1 MEIPLNADVQCA
13 GVSCGTS
20 VALVL
25 NPVKD
30 KVTHLVV
37 RQKHVPHTEY
47 VVPIEAVTEA
57 TRRQIDLACAQAE
70 LTKMEPFVHTHFVRV
85 TVPHYT
91 VAGALYS
98 FPYVMSESKVETV
111 SWQHDLIPLHEL
123 AVRRGAKVYASDG
136 HIGQVDEFLVDPE
149 GDHVTHLIMRE
160 GHLWG
165 AKDIAIP
172 LSQVEHWYEGEVYL
186 KLSKQAVEQLPVIC
200 TRRGILQECV

>member
-30 KVTHLVV
+30 QVTHLVV
-37 RQKHVPHTEY
+37 RQKHAPHTEHL
-47 VVPIEAVTEA
+47 VPIDAVAEA
-57 TRRQIDLACAQAE
+57 TRQQIDLNCAETELAE
-70 LTKMEPFVHTHFVRV
+70 MEPFVHTHFVRV

-91 VAGALYS
+91 IGGPMYS
-98 FPYVMSESKVETV
+98 FPYVIREPEVERV
-111 SWQHDLIPLHEL
+111 PSPHDLIPLHES
-123 AVRRGAKVYASDG
+123 AVRRGAKVFATDG
-136 HIGQVDEFLVDPE
+136 HIGQVDELLVDPE
-149 GDHVTHLIMRE
+149 GDHVTHLVMRE

-172 LSQVEHWYEGEVYL
+172 MSQIEHIYESEVYL
-186 KLSKQAVEQLPVIC
+186 KLSKEAVEQLPVIC